1 MKKEKENEFFFPS
14 TFFIILLFIPF
25 SGIFE
30 FNYLG
35 EFITKALDLK

>member
-14 TFFIILLFIPF
+14 IFFNNLLFIPL

-30 FNYLG
+30 FNCLG
-35 EFITKALDLK
+35 EFITKTLDLK